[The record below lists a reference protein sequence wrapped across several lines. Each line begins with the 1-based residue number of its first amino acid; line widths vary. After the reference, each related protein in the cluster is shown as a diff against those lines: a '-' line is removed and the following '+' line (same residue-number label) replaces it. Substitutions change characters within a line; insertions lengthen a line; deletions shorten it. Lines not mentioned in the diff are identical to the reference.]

1 MNTFY
6 RSDVPIDTFVPIDN
20 NAVLDTEKP
29 MKRANFTLSVLTMI
43 EKKNEMKNPFQLM
56 ETSSENTSGEV
67 HYVKHLKSELIC
79 MN

>member
-43 EKKNEMKNPFQLM
+43 EKKK
-56 ETSSENTSGEV
+56 
-67 HYVKHLKSELIC
+67 
-79 MN
+79 